1 MIRLRGVGKTYDDGT
16 VAVQEL
22 DLDVARG
29 ELTVLVGPSGAASRR
44 R

>member
-1 MIRLRGVGKTYDDGT
+1 MIRLSGVGKTYDDGT

-22 DLDVARG
+22 DLDVAPGSWSSSSAR
-29 ELTVLVGPSGAASRR
+29 PAAASRR